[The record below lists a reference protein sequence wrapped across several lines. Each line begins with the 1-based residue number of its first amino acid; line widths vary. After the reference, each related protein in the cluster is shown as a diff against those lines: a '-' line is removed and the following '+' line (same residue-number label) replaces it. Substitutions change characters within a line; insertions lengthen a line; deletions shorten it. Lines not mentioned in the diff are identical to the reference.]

1 MNRITYLFIVLAFF
15 LSQTSF
21 GGIAFSQFGDHSNP
35 ANTQG
40 DYRWV
45 VEGFDWGPAVNKV
58 ILSLAENTKEAQAA
72 HYQVYANRFLD
83 GVEIPAENASG
94 MRSVVYAYISDE
106 KGNRLEEGKNITLV
120 LGVSPA
126 MPLGSPFQYTRIN
139 NRGRNYWVDYRLT
152 IIHTKTGQVWN
163 NPVGKIM
170 PLVDDFDL
178 TGKFSYGNNQY
189 MSYATYTPA
198 NIKGKVPLIIWLHG
212 GGEGGYDPTVAL
224 LGNRAANY
232 ASPEIQILFGG
243 AYVLVPQAPTFW
255 MQGPEG
261 MTRGKDNDVYNEALF
276 ALVQEF
282 VSKNP
287 NIDPKRIYVGG
298 CSNGGYMSLKLI
310 LEHPD
315 YFAAGYISALAY
327 HNEFITDAQIQ
338 KIKSVPMWFIHAK
351 EDPTTIA
358 DQTVV
363 PLYHRLKAAG
373 AKNAHFSFYDH
384 VTDITGFYGGD
395 NYRYN
400 AHWSWIYS
408 HSNLARTDFD
418 GSPVMLNG
426 RPVTIMEWLAAQRKK

>member
-1 MNRITYLFIVLAFF
+1 MKKTHF
-15 LSQTSF
+15 LILL
-21 GGIAFSQFGDHSNP
+21 IAGLGLWIHLVFASLPNDAPSTG
-35 ANTQG
+35 G

-58 ILSLAENTKEAQAA
+58 ILSLPESTREAHAA
-72 HYQVYANRFLD
+72 HYQVFANRSLE

-94 MRSVVYAYISDE
+94 MRSVVYAYVSDE
-106 KGNRLEEGKNITLV
+106 NGNRREEGKHITLV
-120 LGVSPA
+120 LSVNPS

-139 NRGRNYWVDYRLT
+139 NRGGNYWVDYRLT
-152 IIHTKTGQVWN
+152 VIHTQSGQVWN

-178 TGKFSYGNNQY
+178 KGKFTYGNNQS
-189 MSYATYTPA
+189 MSYAAYAPSP
-198 NIKGKVPLIIWLHG
+198 IKGKVPLIIWLHG

-232 ASPEIQILFGG
+232 ASPEIQVLFGG

-255 MQGPEG
+255 MQAAQG
-261 MTRGKDNDVYNEALF
+261 MTRGNDNDVYNAALF
-276 ALVQEF
+276 ELIRDY

-298 CSNGGYMSLKLI
+298 CSNGGYMALKLI

-327 HNEFITDAQIQ
+327 SNEFISDAQIQ
-338 KIKSVPMWFIHAK
+338 KIKNVPMWFIHAK
-351 EDPTTIA
+351 GDPTTVA

-373 AKNAHFSFYDH
+373 AKNVFFTFYDH
-384 VTDITGFYGGD
+384 VTDITGFYGGE

-408 HSNLARTDFD
+408 HANLARTDFD
-418 GSPVMLNG
+418 GSPVMVNG
-426 RPVTIMEWLAAQRKK
+426 RPVTIMEWMAAQRKK